1 MTKKA
6 IVTGGAQGIGA
17 ELVAAL
23 IEADYEVGIIDI
35 DSDAL
40 AEIAKRCKGV
50 TPLPA
55 DVGNRAEVEAAF
67 REFGSLDLLVNN
79 AGIVR
84 FGPLI
89 DQTQDDIQAVIS
101 VNLMGS
107 MLCAQQAAKRMQDI
121 GGVILNMSSVNA
133 VHPAPTVGLYAA
145 TKAAIA
151 NLTQL
156 QALEW
161 GPLGIRVN
169 AIAPG
174 FIDAGMSAP
183 IFADEKVRAKRSGGV
198 PLHRLGTAA
207 DVISAVLYLASD
219 AAAYIH
225 GHELVIDGGVIN
237 SVLAHLPRD

>member
-67 REFGSLDLLVNN
+67 GEFGSLDLLVNN

-101 VNLMGS
+101 VNLMA
-107 MLCAQQAAKRMQDI
+107 LCFVHSRLQSVCRTSAA
-121 GGVILNMSSVNA
+121 
-133 VHPAPTVGLYAA
+133 
-145 TKAAIA
+145 
-151 NLTQL
+151 
-156 QALEW
+156 
-161 GPLGIRVN
+161 
-169 AIAPG
+169 
-174 FIDAGMSAP
+174 
-183 IFADEKVRAKRSGGV
+183 
-198 PLHRLGTAA
+198 
-207 DVISAVLYLASD
+207 
-219 AAAYIH
+219 
-225 GHELVIDGGVIN
+225 
-237 SVLAHLPRD
+237 